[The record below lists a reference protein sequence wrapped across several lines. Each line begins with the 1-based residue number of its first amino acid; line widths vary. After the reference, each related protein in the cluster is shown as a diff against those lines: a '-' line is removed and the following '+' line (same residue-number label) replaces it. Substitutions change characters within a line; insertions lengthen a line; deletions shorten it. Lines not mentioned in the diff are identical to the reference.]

1 MTQEIAEQ
9 AAPEK
14 LEAILSGQ
22 VEEVSE
28 EPAAEEVEEA
38 EKSEEEATDDVE
50 SRIQAE
56 ADKRANKYREIRET
70 DTALIRKQSEQIRE
84 LQKQTT
90 ERGTNKL
97 IASILSGD
105 EDAGFTEEE
114 TKGRETALKEFA
126 KKHTD
131 YTSKSL
137 EIEETAQYISDMAD
151 KLPSKVVKGFGL
163 DDSNPIVR
171 AKNGVEFLNETASV
185 YNHNQNFLL
194 AVEEFLPKG
203 DELRTKLETLVEGMA
218 EFESEKSKKLYLADQ
233 LKGLKVT
240 PRKAP
245 KAPSA
250 GSGGTKVLR
259 GSAAIKDNL
268 AEGLK
273 EERERLKL

>member
-1 MTQEIAEQ
+1 MEQEIAEQ

-250 GSGGTKVLR
+250 GSGGEDLSKLTGRQLMERGFKGKV
-259 GSAAIKDNL
+259 
-268 AEGLK
+268 
-273 EERERLKL
+273 